1 MTRLLLSVAA
11 AALTL
16 AAAKPLHAQAAASA
30 PAAAAP
36 TTGGVWGVKDVA
48 LTAAER
54 QQFVGTYD
62 MTMGGSGQ
70 GAGYFRVYEKD
81 GTLFGDINGHHTA
94 TLLYQ
99 GDNVFRPKEDAT
111 YTVTFTI
118 EQGVAKSLVVKG
130 EHEQLEGV
138 RAKEGK

>member
-1 MTRLLLSVAA
+1 MTRLLVSLAA

-30 PAAAAP
+30 PAAAP
-36 TTGGVWGVKDVA
+36 TTGGVWGVTDVA
-48 LTAAER
+48 LSAAER
-54 QQFVGTYD
+54 QQFVGKYD

-81 GTLFGDINGHHTA
+81 GALFGDINGHHTA

-99 GDNVFRPKEDAT
+99 GANVFRPKEDTT
-111 YTVTFTI
+111 YTITFAI
-118 EQGVAKSLVVKG
+118 EQGVAKSVVVKG

-138 RAKEGK
+138 RAAGR